1 MGHRYKTIT
10 MKNLFLLIF
19 FCSYIYSCSDDST
32 IILNDQQAAN
42 FEIIGTEEGNGDEK
56 LAVNELRKY
65 LSKITDVEFQEGKV
79 GSKMPKII
87 VSKNEQLNEYAISYG
102 FKNGDLF
109 IQGGSEKST
118 LYAVYDFLEK
128 ELIVDF
134 IVLR

>member
-65 LSKITDVEFQEGKV
+65 LSKITDVEF
-79 GSKMPKII
+79 
-87 VSKNEQLNEYAISYG
+87 
-102 FKNGDLF
+102 
-109 IQGGSEKST
+109 
-118 LYAVYDFLEK
+118 
-128 ELIVDF
+128 
-134 IVLR
+134 